1 MLYYSVFMKGDSKM
15 KIRKNFLEGLEQKV
29 YIHENKKE
37 ELILVA
43 IPDIE
48 WSYSFTYDAADIRNK
63 LLLSLKVRVTEET
76 AELVSRRIL
85 QWTREM

>member
-1 MLYYSVFMKGDSKM
+1 M
-15 KIRKNFLEGLEQKV
+15 EGLEQKV

-37 ELILVA
+37 ELILIA

-48 WSYSFTYDAADIRNK
+48 WSYLFTYEDDDIQK
-63 LLLSLKVRVTEET
+63 DLIQSLKRAVSDEK
-76 AELVSRRIL
+76 AELISSRIL

>member
-1 MLYYSVFMKGDSKM
+1 MKGDSKM
-15 KIRKNFLEGLEQKV
+15 KIRKNFMEGLEQKV

-37 ELILVA
+37 ELTLIA

-48 WSYSFTYDAADIRNK
+48 WSYLFTYEDDDIHKN
-63 LLLSLKVRVTEET
+63 LIQSLKRRVSVEK
-76 AELVSRRIL
+76 AEVISIRIL

>member
-1 MLYYSVFMKGDSKM
+1 M
-15 KIRKNFLEGLEQKV
+15 KIRKNFMEGLEQKV

-37 ELILVA
+37 ELFLIA

-48 WSYSFTYDAADIRNK
+48 WSYLFTYEDDDIQENIFQ
-63 LLLSLKVRVTEET
+63 SLKRRVSEEKAGVIT
-76 AELVSRRIL
+76 SRIL

>member
-1 MLYYSVFMKGDSKM
+1 MKGDTKM
-15 KIRKNFLEGLEQKV
+15 KIRKNFMEGLEQKV

-37 ELILVA
+37 ELILIA

-48 WSYSFTYDAADIRNK
+48 WSYLFTYEAEDIQK
-63 LLLSLKVRVTEET
+63 DLFQSLKRRVTEEK
-76 AELVSRRIL
+76 AEVIGSRIL

>member
-1 MLYYSVFMKGDSKM
+1 M

>member
-1 MLYYSVFMKGDSKM
+1 MLYYSVFMKGDSRM

>member
-1 MLYYSVFMKGDSKM
+1 M
-15 KIRKNFLEGLEQKV
+15 KIRKNFMEGLEQKV

-48 WSYSFTYDAADIRNK
+48 WSYSFMYEDDQIQTN
-63 LLLSLKVRVTEET
+63 LLHSLKRRVSPEE
-76 AELVSRRIL
+76 ADVISSRIL

>member
-1 MLYYSVFMKGDSKM
+1 MKGDSKM
-15 KIRKNFLEGLEQKV
+15 KIRKNFMEGLEQKV

-48 WSYSFTYDAADIRNK
+48 WCYSFTYDVEDIHSK
-63 LLLSLKVRVTEET
+63 LRRSLKERVTEEK
-76 AELVSRRIL
+76 AELISGRIL